1 MDPTAQGRPHPR
13 KTLTAFDPLMLPTAA
28 SALADYLAA
37 VILAKVSGR
46 DVPRATR
53 VMAATDSLM

>member
-1 MDPTAQGRPHPR
+1 MAE
-13 KTLTAFDPLMLPTAA
+13 
-28 SALADYLAA
+28 SAESDYLAA

-53 VMAATDSLM
+53 VIAVISSLIPSTHPK